1 MSLKVQ
7 KIRSLE
13 NAVYKDSYNRM
24 RFQISADDMSTDM
37 SESYLAF
44 KLYIVNGLTGKP
56 YTAEEILNLDK
67 SKVMF
72 SFGSSLGE
80 AYSPACLIKTARLF
94 SMMGEMTLLEEVNY
108 CNVITQTLNN
118 FAKDFE
124 SLSSESLMTMA
135 STGSLMMSS
144 VGAGVGSYFG
154 AELSL
159 ADQSVQ
165 VNIKLSEI
173 FGVCKTNNFHL
184 SMTGGLMA
192 EFELEDTHS
201 LIQQR
206 VAADFI
212 AVPPATLGNSIGF
225 ISDYSTNPKCIR
237 ATNQNLYS
245 NSANQLASSNG
256 FIVKPEFFK
265 YNANDYVEY
274 FIPSA
279 TVDTAALV
287 KDNYYQIQN
296 LNSPT
301 LTVADWTAMGAP
313 PSANGPDVDTANLQ
327 VGTVYTV
334 KTVGAL
340 TVANWLTA
348 GAYTNNGDDVVTDA
362 LVAGSGYIVTQ
373 VGTLSTIGWANL
385 GLVKSANDSVSTT
398 AIVNGASYIITD
410 VGTNTNI
417 IEWATIGYTN
427 PANDNVTTVNLV
439 PTSYYQ
445 ISNLGTL
452 ALADWNNAGWVGAV
466 LPVIGD
472 VFECAAAVPGSDGV
486 CQTLTAP
493 INGNYFVGGAA
504 VAGTDGVVNT
514 LNAPAVNDIFIAVGQ
529 LPTSDGHCSTLA
541 VPVIGD
547 VFTAVA
553 ATVAGG
559 TVFVAGSQSIGQ
571 QFKALAAGP
580 TGGVCYQVDAN
591 GKMIEKAGQSS
602 DTIQFKSSLEW
613 TVAEMAQLGMVNAKT
628 IRVMFKISQP
638 NKVDRFFQHMTTID
652 TVVGQA
658 LPLGP
663 KLKLESSYTIPDFTG
678 THLQNAKVTFSHFEL
693 VSDGLDINLNTTA
706 VGWEAFQKTST
717 LAMPL
722 STIQNLQKGGLLS
735 AGTVAQITAGSI
747 KHLSGTSAMVCIAVD
762 QSVNNDVSIY
772 PDIYENADIPS
783 LRRLYSN
790 QSVRLPNQG
799 GVAIIDKAVY
809 NATTQLFDVEFSNLG
824 LENNNSLQ
832 NSAMVVP
839 GGPGAVVPGLGVIT
853 PSTSFNLHI
862 WNAKTPNATQ
872 PGSEMVE
879 GQSYIITDV
888 GTTTQA
894 EWVAAG
900 NDNIA
905 PVVGQ
910 SFVCVKP
917 LVGDGLVN
925 WVTNNKTHNSYKNPT
940 WEITK
945 AELVLIQSEKTNMP
959 PASIYSTVK
968 VEAVTIENAVESYN
982 RQFIISEPN
991 CYSTL
996 LCAPI
1001 PGVSLVSHSRNI
1013 QQYRWSV
1020 NNIDN
1025 TNRNITIQSNSSKY
1039 PSSLHLDKFLD
1050 VMNNDVSPVASL
1062 SGINGVSRSSEP
1074 PVVFPLKIYSAS
1086 DAESQYL
1093 NPLSGYTLQ
1102 FAAFGDA
1109 THDKNIV
1116 PGPVYLF
1123 KYMFKTL

>member
-44 KLYIVNGLTGKP
+44 KLYIVNGLTGKA

-94 SMMGEMTLLEEVNY
+94 SMMGEMTLLEEINY
-108 CNVITQTLNN
+108 CNVITQTLNQ
-118 FAKDFE
+118 FVKDFE

-144 VGAGVGSYFG
+144 VGSGVGSYFG

-165 VNIKLSEI
+165 VNIKLQDI

-184 SMTGGLMA
+184 SMTNGLMV
-192 EFELEDTHS
+192 ELELEDTHS

-206 VAADFI
+206 VASDFI
-212 AVPPATLGNSIGF
+212 AVPPATLGDSIGF
-225 ISDYSTNPKCIR
+225 IYDYSTNPKCIR

-245 NSANQLASSNG
+245 NSANELATSNG

-265 YNANDYVEY
+265 YDSNDYVEY

-279 TVDTAALV
+279 TVDTSALV
-287 KDNYYQIQN
+287 KDSYYQIQN
-296 LNSPT
+296 LNFPT

-313 PSANGPDVDTANLQ
+313 PGPDGPDVDTADLQ
-327 VGTVYTV
+327 VGTIYTV
-334 KTVGAL
+334 KNAGAL
-340 TVANWLTA
+340 TVPQWLTA
-348 GAYTNNGDDVVTDA
+348 GAYTNNGDDVLTDA
-362 LVAGSGYIVTQ
+362 LVVNNAYIVTQ
-373 VGTLSTIGWANL
+373 VGTLTTIQWASI
-385 GLVKSANDSVSTT
+385 GLLKSANDNISTD
-398 AIVNGASYIITD
+398 AIVNAVSYQIVNI
-410 VGTNTNI
+410 GTVNI
-417 IEWATIGYTN
+417 LQWATIGYVNSAGDNIATTN
-427 PANDNVTTVNLV
+427 LTQNN
-439 PTSYYQ
+439 YYQ
-445 ISNLGTL
+445 IVTLGTL
-452 ALADWNNAGWVGAV
+452 SLADWNTAGWVGTA
-466 LPVIGD
+466 LPVVGD
-472 VFECAAAVPGSDGV
+472 VFQCAAVVPGSDGV
-486 CQTLTAP
+486 CNTLIAP
-493 INGNYFVGGAA
+493 VNGNYFVGGAA
-504 VAGTDGVVNT
+504 VAGTDAVVNT
-514 LNAPAVNDIFIAVGQ
+514 LNAPAVNDIFIATGNIAA
-529 LPTSDGHCSTLA
+529 TDGHCSTLG
-541 VPVIGD
+541 VPTVGN
-547 VFTAVA
+547 VFQALA

-559 TVFVAGSQSIGQ
+559 TVYVAGSQSVGQ
-571 QFKALAAGP
+571 QFKALAPGP
-580 TGGVCYQVDAN
+580 AGGVCYQVDAN
-591 GKMIEKAGQSS
+591 GKMIEKAGQASN
-602 DTIQFKSSLEW
+602 TIQFKSSFQW
-613 TVAEMAQLGMVNAKT
+613 TVAQMAELDMVVGKT

-638 NKVDRFFQHMTTID
+638 NKVDRFFQHMTTIN

-663 KLKLESSYTIPDFTG
+663 QLVLNDFYIIPDFTG

-693 VSDGLDINLNTTA
+693 VSQGLELNVNTDSTA
-706 VGWEAFQKTST
+706 WETFQTTST
-717 LAMPL
+717 LSMTEAQ
-722 STIQNLQKGGLLS
+722 IQNLQAGGILS

-747 KHLSGTSAMVCIAVD
+747 KHLSGTSGMVCIAVD
-762 QSVNNDVSIY
+762 QSINNDVSIY

-799 GVAIIDKAVY
+799 GVAVIEKAVY
-809 NATTQLFDVEFSNLG
+809 NATTQLFDVTFDNLG
-824 LENNNSLQ
+824 LENNNSIQ
-832 NSAMVVP
+832 NASMLVP
-839 GGPGAVVPGLGVIT
+839 GGRGAVTPGLGVIT
-853 PSTSFNLHI
+853 PANSFNIHI

-872 PGSEMVE
+872 AGSEMVV
-879 GQSYIITDV
+879 GQSYMITDI

-894 EWVAAG
+894 QWVAAG
-900 NDNIA
+900 NDNVA

-910 SFVCVKP
+910 SFVCVQP
-917 LVGDGLVN
+917 LVGDGLVT
-925 WVTNNKTHNSYKNPT
+925 WIFNNRTHNSFKNPT

-945 AELVLIQSEKTNMP
+945 AELVLIQTEKDGMP

-968 VEAVTIENAVESYN
+968 VEAVTIENILESYN

-991 CYSTL
+991 CYSAL
-996 LCAPI
+996 LCAPL
-1001 PGVSLVSHSRNI
+1001 PSTSLVSHSRNI
-1013 QQYRWSV
+1013 QQYRWSI

-1025 TNRNITIQSNSSKY
+1025 TNRNIVIQSNSSKY
-1039 PSSLHLDKFLD
+1039 PSTLHLDKFLD
-1050 VMNNDVSPVASL
+1050 TMNNDVAPVASL
-1062 SGINGVSRSSEP
+1062 SGINGVARSGSA
-1074 PVVFPLKIYSAS
+1074 PVVFPLKIYSSS

-1093 NPLSGYTLQ
+1093 NPLSNYTVQ
-1102 FAAFGDA
+1102 FAAYGDS
-1109 THDKNIV
+1109 THNQNIV

>member
-7 KIRSLE
+7 KLRSLE
-13 NAVYKDSYNRM
+13 NGIYKESYNRV

-124 SLSSESLMTMA
+124 SLSAESLMTMA

-225 ISDYSTNPKCIR
+225 VSDYSTNPKCIR

-296 LNSPT
+296 LNNPT
-301 LTVADWTAMGAP
+301 LTVADWAAMGAP
-313 PSANGPDVDTANLQ
+313 PSADGPDVDTANLQ
-327 VGTVYTV
+327 VGTIYTV
-334 KTVGAL
+334 KDAGTL
-340 TVANWLTA
+340 TVPQWLTA
-348 GAYTNNGDDVVTDA
+348 GAYKNSGDDVVTDA
-362 LVAGSGYIVTQ
+362 LVAGNGYIVTQ
-373 VGTLSTIGWANL
+373 LGTLSTIQWAGV
-385 GLVKSANDSVSTT
+385 GLVKSANDGISTD
-398 AIVNGASYIITD
+398 AIVNGASYQITD
-410 VGTNTNI
+410 VGTNTDI
-417 IEWATIGYTN
+417 LQWATIGYTN
-427 PANDNVTTVNLV
+427 PAGDNVATGNLV
-439 PTSYYQ
+439 AGAYYQ
-445 ISNLGTL
+445 ISTLGSL
-452 ALADWNNAGWVGAV
+452 AIADWNTAGWVGTV

-472 VFECAAAVPGSDGV
+472 VFLCAAAVPGSDGV

-514 LNAPAVNDIFIAVGQ
+514 LNAPAVNDIFIAIAQ
-529 LPTSDGHCSTLA
+529 LATSDGHCSTLA
-541 VPVIGD
+541 VPDVGD

-553 ATVAGG
+553 ITVDGG
-559 TVFVAGSQSIGQ
+559 TVFVAGSQSVGQ

-602 DTIQFKSSLEW
+602 DIIQFKSSLEW
-613 TVAEMAQLGMVNAKT
+613 TVAQMAELGMVNAKT

-663 KLKLESSYTIPDFTG
+663 QLKLDSSYTIPDFTG

-706 VGWEAFQKTST
+706 GGWEAFQKTST
-717 LAMPL
+717 IAMPL

-735 AGTVAQITAGSI
+735 AGTVAQINAGSI
-747 KHLSGTSAMVCIAVD
+747 KHLSGTSSMVCIAID
-762 QSVNNDVSIY
+762 QSVNDDVSIY

-799 GVAIIDKAVY
+799 GVAIIEKAVY
-809 NATTQLFDVEFSNLG
+809 NATTQLFDVTFSNLG

-872 PGSEMVE
+872 AGSEMVV
-879 GQSYIITDV
+879 GQSYIITNV

-894 EWVAAG
+894 EWTAAG

-925 WVTNNKTHNSYKNPT
+925 WVTNNKTHNSYKPPT

-945 AELVLIQSEKTNMP
+945 AELVLIQTEKDNMP

-968 VEAVTIENAVESYN
+968 VEAVTIENALESYN

-991 CYSTL
+991 CYSAV
-996 LCAPI
+996 LCAPL

-1062 SGINGVSRSSEP
+1062 SGINGVARSAEP

-1102 FAAFGDA
+1102 FAAYGDA